1 MSTGSKKKM
10 DIASLTSSIKK
21 TMKHT
26 EDDVARDVV
35 TERDKALQ
43 AFQEQ
48 FLGVK
53 KEPEPKPKPKAKP
66 KEPQRKK
73 LSRPEKKE
81 KVSNAK
87 VDLNGKLFTLMARQD
102 LTSTEKLMIIFI
114 KNVDCNGDGLK
125 ISVRDLAKAMGINK
139 NTALDTMISLE
150 MKAILEKK
158 STPRGTY
165 LKVLDTL

>member
-1 MSTGSKKKM
+1 MPTGSKKKTNM
-10 DIASLTSSIKK
+10 ASLTSSIKK
-21 TMKHT
+21 TMRHT

-35 TERDKALQ
+35 SERGKALQ

-53 KEPEPKPKPKAKP
+53 EENTEVQRKAR
-66 KEPQRKK
+66 EPQRKK
-73 LSRPEKKE
+73 LSKPKK
-81 KVSNAK
+81 SMSDFDAK
-87 VDLNGKLFTLMARQD
+87 IDLDDESLIFFSRQD
-102 LTSTEKLMIIFI
+102 LTSTEKLMVIFI
-114 KNVDCNGDGLK
+114 RAVDKGGQGLK

-150 MKAILEKK
+150 IKNIIEKK

-165 LKVLDTL
+165 LKVSDKL

>member
-1 MSTGSKKKM
+1 MSTGSKKKT

-53 KEPEPKPKPKAKP
+53 KESEPKPRQ

-73 LSRPEKKE
+73 LSKPKKT
-81 KVSNAK
+81 KASNTK
-87 VDLNGKLFTLMARQD
+87 IDLESKILILIGRQD

-114 KNVDCNGDGLK
+114 NNVDCSGDGLK

-150 MKAILEKK
+150 MKNILEKK

-165 LKVLDTL
+165 LKVLEVL